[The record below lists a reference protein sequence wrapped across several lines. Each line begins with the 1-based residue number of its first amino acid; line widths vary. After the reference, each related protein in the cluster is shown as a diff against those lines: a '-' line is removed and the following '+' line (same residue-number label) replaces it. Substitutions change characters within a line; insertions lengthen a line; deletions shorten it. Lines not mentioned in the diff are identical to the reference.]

1 MNVNRLRKLIEN
13 PRYTKK
19 KITLKDGRTLSY
31 SECGNLESGMPVL
44 FCFGLMTSSVAIM
57 FAHQAALQNNLRI
70 LAVDYPGIG
79 ESTFQENRTLSGW
92 ADDIRQFCDK
102 VLGACSRIR
111 LLGHSLGG
119 LHALA
124 LLSDRSFKERIV
136 RTVLLSPW
144 IYFEETQELHPPWI
158 TMAQTLP
165 EVFRSSIIPTVL
177 SNLSL
182 GTINLVGWSNPH
194 HTQLQAAKIVSEYAT
209 LQGTRGNEQM
219 VRLAL
224 SKSEVNHIPSNLRSP
239 IIVYHGSKDHLVLLE
254 SVSALVQQ
262 MNQRNCSASL
272 VTVADADHNSI
283 FSQANNLSK
292 VMGAI
297 VGEPDSWAK
306 EIIVS
311 LGGKTRSL
319 PTPTKPKPKVKEPT
333 SPQQQRN
340 KGRLMSTKL
349 FFSDQYDSDE

>member
-1 MNVNRLRKLIEN
+1 MYMDRLRKLIEN

-19 KITLKDGRTLSY
+19 KITLKDGRVLSY

-79 ESTFQENRTLSGW
+79 ESTIQENRTLSGW
-92 ADDIRQFCDK
+92 ADDARQFCDK
-102 VLGACSRIR
+102 VLGPYTRIR

-124 LLSDRSFKERIV
+124 LLSDRSFKERIA

-144 IYFEETQELHPPWI
+144 IYFDETTELHPQWI
-158 TMAQTLP
+158 TMAQSLP
-165 EVFRSSIIPTVL
+165 EVFRSAIIPTVL

-194 HTQLQAAKIVSEYAT
+194 HTQFQAAKIVSEYAT
-209 LQGTRGNEQM
+209 LQGNKGNEEM

-224 SKSEVNHIPSNLRSP
+224 SKSEVYIPSNLRSP

-262 MNQRNCSASL
+262 MNERNCSASL
-272 VTVADADHNSI
+272 VTVAEADHNSI
-283 FSQANNLSK
+283 LSEANSLSE
-292 VMGAI
+292 VMGSI

-319 PTPTKPKPKVKEPT
+319 PTPTKPKPEVQEPS
-333 SPQQQRN
+333 SPQPSRGN

-349 FFSDQYDSDE
+349 FFSEQYDSDE